1 MREAEDGTG
10 EAMFESIKVPQVKG
24 MSVDGTQAAGTRKPG
39 EMLSEKLR
47 DGMSRVTLE
56 TIEKDFKREASTTT
70 GHEERLRKLDSSY
83 MESVNLSEISSS

>member
-24 MSVDGTQAAGTRKPG
+24 MSVDDAQAAGARKPG

-56 TIEKDFKREASTTT
+56 TIEKDFKREATTTT